1 MHGNEQPPHGPQ
13 PQGQPP
19 RYGPPQQY
27 GPPPV
32 HPRFVAAPK
41 RGGCLRAF
49 VVAVV
54 LLAGLVLVG
63 VGVLLSGGGGD
74 SPGSDAGVSAPAGKA
89 EKDRKD
95 GKAGEQAAAGIG
107 DTVKDGKF
115 SFTVTKVE
123 KGVERVG
130 DQYVGS
136 DAQGQYVLVHVTV
149 RNIGDEAQMFLDS
162 AQKLIDTAG
171 REYDADSGAA
181 VLGLKNSHAFLNNI
195 NPGNGVSGILLF
207 DVPDDFKI
215 KAIELH
221 DSLFSGGTQVA
232 LR

>member
-1 MHGNEQPPHGPQ
+1 MHGNEQPPQPGHPQQPGRPPYGPP
-13 PQGQPP
+13 PQGQQP
-19 RYGPPQQY
+19 QY

-41 RGGCLRAF
+41 KKGGCLRAF
-49 VVAVV
+49 VVGVV
-54 LLAGLVLVG
+54 VLAGLVLVG
-63 VGVLLSGGGGD
+63 VSVLLSNGGDD
-74 SPGSDAGVSAPAGKA
+74 SPGSDTGAAAPAGK
-89 EKDRKD
+89 R
-95 GKAGEQAAAGIG
+95 AAAGIG

-115 SFTVTKVE
+115 SFKVTKVE

-130 DQYVGS
+130 DQYIGS

-149 RNIGDEAQMFLDS
+149 KNIGDEAQMFLDS

-181 VLGLKNSHAFLNNI
+181 VLGLKNSNAFLNNI
-195 NPGNGVSGILLF
+195 NPGNSVSGILLF
-207 DVPDDFKI
+207 DVPDDFRI
-215 KAIELH
+215 KAVELH
-221 DSLFSGGTQVA
+221 DSPFSGGIQVA